1 MIISIFKEAKEN
13 KILLIENTIK
23 WTKEGNAK
31 YERRI
36 QVRDKNTEERD
47 ILDAENEKN
56 IIHQIKSSIENF
68 NKLDQGENR
77 IADIFKVSELEK
89 SNKEKDRII
98 RRYE

>member
-77 IADIFKVSELEK
+77 IADIFKV
-89 SNKEKDRII
+89 
-98 RRYE
+98 